1 MPESR
6 QIELDPVVGRGWY
19 DGQAQVMHRHSQGQ
33 LIYPAA
39 GVLAVTTGRGTWM
52 AAANGVAW
60 TPAGFD
66 HSHRAPARTDIVALM
81 IPSELCTSL
90 PDHPA
95 VLGVSGLLRE
105 AMLALVA
112 GRPLRPQARDR
123 LLGVVVDELTDAA
136 QQSLYLPE
144 PRDGRLRAVTEL
156 LRSDL
161 TDARTLTELG
171 RQVGAS
177 ARTLSGLFHAELGT
191 SFHQWRTQ
199 LRVQHAMVFLWQGH
213 SVTQTATLCGWSNP
227 SSFVDAFFAIVG
239 QTPGRYQATQQQPAS
254 QPVTVRT

>member
-6 QIELDPVVGRGWY
+6 QVELDPVVGRGWY

-33 LIYPAA
+33 LVYPAA
-39 GVLAVTTGRGTWM
+39 GVLAVTTERGTWV

-66 HSHRAPARTDIVALM
+66 HSHRAPARTEVVALM

-95 VLGVSGLLRE
+95 VLGVSSLLRE

-112 GRPLRPQARDR
+112 ERTMRPQARDR
-123 LLGVVVDELTDAA
+123 LLGVVVDELTDAP

-156 LRSDL
+156 LRSDP

-171 RQVGAS
+171 RKAGAS
-177 ARTLSGLFHAELGT
+177 ARTLSRLFHAELGM

-199 LRVQHAMVFLWQGH
+199 LRIQHALVFLWQGR
-213 SVTQTATLCGWSNP
+213 SVAQTATLCGWSNP
-227 SSFVDAFFAIVG
+227 SSFVDAFSAIVG
-239 QTPGRYQATQQQPAS
+239 QTPGRYQATQHQPAD
-254 QPVTVRT
+254 QPVTAR

>member
-1 MPESR
+1 MPER
-6 QIELDPVVGRGWY
+6 HQVELDPVEGRGWF
-19 DGQAQVMHRHSQGQ
+19 DGRSQAMHRHSQGQ
-33 LIYPAA
+33 LIYPTA
-39 GVLAVTTGRGTWM
+39 GALAVTTARGTWV

-60 TPAGFD
+60 TPAGFE
-66 HSHRAPARTDIVALM
+66 HCHRAPARTEVVALM
-81 IPSELCTSL
+81 IPGELCTGL
-90 PDHPA
+90 PEQPA

-105 AMLALVA
+105 AMLALTA
-112 GRPLRPQARDR
+112 GRVLRPQARDR
-123 LLGVVVDELTDAA
+123 LLGVVVDELTGAA

-161 TDARTLTELG
+161 TDPRTLSELG

-177 ARTLSGLFHAELGT
+177 ARTLSRLFHAELGM

-199 LRVQHAMVFLWQGH
+199 LRVQHALVLLWQGR

-227 SSFVDAFFAIVG
+227 SGFVDAFSAIVG
-239 QTPGRYQATQQQPAS
+239 QTPGRYQATQHQPAA
-254 QPVTVRT
+254 QPIAVR